1 MANITID
8 TTSAAYQNLLSGVG
22 TLRALLTPRFKVF
35 VKLPRDKQL
44 LWLQRD
50 PLLKAVLRL
59 VRDVNKAD
67 VNSAEVD

>member
-1 MANITID
+1 MADIDID
-8 TTSAAYQNLLSGVG
+8 TTSQQYQNLLTGVG
-22 TLRALLTPRFKVF
+22 TLRTLLTPRFKVF

-67 VNSAEVD
+67 ARSVEVD

>member
-1 MANITID
+1 MVDID
-8 TTSAAYQNLLSGVG
+8 TTSAQYQNLLTGIG

-35 VKLPRDKQL
+35 VKIPRDKQL

-67 VNSAEVD
+67 VETSEAD